1 MSSLQHSFD
10 VRRPRVMRRRSYI
23 RHMVAKTGVA
33 PGRLLVR
40 LFMSALAGALA
51 FHFWRAGDR

>member
-1 MSSLQHSFD
+1 
-10 VRRPRVMRRRSYI
+10 
-23 RHMVAKTGVA
+23 MVAKTGVA
-33 PGRLLVR
+33 PGRLLAR